1 MEISAQSIRIQ
12 WCSEVLILPAVL
24 SMEDSARKELKDS
37 VHAHRNNMGEWYLLK
52 VVWQSVT
59 SHEQHLWP
67 GAIPDYTHQTR
78 PPPTHLILL
87 VLSRVWECWNDSRN
101 SASWGY
107 LAGVYHD
114 EQFHKHIIH
123 LATTTLHNVY
133 ILTAYR
139 LPNLHT
145 ATRKRLT
152 PVWRITHPQN
162 NHMVLDYP
170 TLWKEH
176 CQMK

>member
-78 PPPTHLILL
+78 PPLTLSFLSCLAYGNVGMTAVTLQAEAILQAFIMMSSSISISFTSPQPL
-87 VLSRVWECWNDSRN
+87 CTMYTSSPRTDSPI
-101 SASWGY
+101 S
-107 LAGVYHD
+107 
-114 EQFHKHIIH
+114 
-123 LATTTLHNVY
+123 TLQPGN
-133 ILTAYR
+133 A
-139 LPNLHT
+139 
-145 ATRKRLT
+145 
-152 PVWRITHPQN
+152 
-162 NHMVLDYP
+162 
-170 TLWKEH
+170 
-176 CQMK
+176 